1 MTIGERIK
9 NRRKE
14 LGLSVEE
21 VAKRLGKNRATIYRY
36 ESDYI
41 ESLPSPILEPLADV
55 LQTTPAYLMGWEN
68 EQNENALDDAKSVE
82 KLLKEKKTKEKWDAI
97 LDELSQENKDRLQ
110 EQAELLLLKQQVQ
123 ADQEGK

>member
-21 VAKRLGKNRATIYRY
+21 VALRLGKNRAAIYRY

-55 LQTTPAYLMGWEN
+55 LQTTPAYLMGWEE
-68 EQNENALDDAKSVE
+68 EQKENAPINDRSAIIERINSLPDDQFEKFAAKVEGYLDGLE
-82 KLLKEKKTKEKWDAI
+82 
-97 LDELSQENKDRLQ
+97 
-110 EQAELLLLKQQVQ
+110 
-123 ADQEGK
+123 DQ